1 MKNTKILLFLML
13 LGVVFSASK
22 CKKKD
27 DDNNNPTGVKGNWKI
42 TSITN
47 SAGQTPANLTAV
59 VNGTATFGDTSYDF
73 KNNSGTSVETG
84 TYAYDATANTL
95 SVTPSGTSAF
105 TNAAT
110 AYTFKSTLTSTT
122 LQLVVNIAAAGKPE
136 NNLTISMTKQQ

>member
-13 LGVVFSASK
+13 LGVVFSAGK

-27 DDNNNPTGVKGNWKI
+27 KDDAPAGVKGNWKI
-42 TSITN
+42 TAITN

-59 VNGTATFGDTSYDF
+59 VNGAATFGDANYNF
-73 KNNSGTSVETG
+73 NNNSGTGVESGSYT
-84 TYAYDATANTL
+84 YDATANTL
-95 SVTPSGTSAF
+95 SFTPSGTSVF
-105 TNAAT
+105 TGGAT
-110 AYTFKSTLTSTT
+110 AYTAKSTLTSTT